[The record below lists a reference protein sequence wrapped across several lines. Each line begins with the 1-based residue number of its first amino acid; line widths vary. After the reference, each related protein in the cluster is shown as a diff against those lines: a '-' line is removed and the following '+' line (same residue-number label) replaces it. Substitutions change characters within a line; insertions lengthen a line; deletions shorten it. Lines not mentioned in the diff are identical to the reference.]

1 MRSLS
6 IFFLLL
12 SLTLLGYVS
21 DARNGPE
28 DYWKSKMNGD
38 PMPKA
43 LKDLLNEDF
52 PTEKNKRDH
61 KFLKDFDMKANI
73 IIYHNDVDIY
83 PKRPKPTAKDDH
95 FSETKEEEAQRRKST
110 VDP

>member
-1 MRSLS
+1 MRHLS

-21 DARNGPE
+21 EARNGPE
-28 DYWKSKMNGD
+28 DYWKRKMNGD

-43 LKDLLNEDF
+43 LRDLVKKKDF
-52 PTEKNKRDH
+52 PTAKYKRDH
-61 KFLKDFDMKANI
+61 KFLRDFDMKANI
-73 IIYHNDVDIY
+73 IIYHSDVNIY
-83 PKRPKPTAKDDH
+83 PKRPRPTTKDDH
-95 FSETKEEEAQRRKST
+95 FSQEAQTTKT

>member
-6 IFFLLL
+6 IFILLL
-12 SLTLLGYVS
+12 SLTLLGYVTS
-21 DARNGPE
+21 DGPE
-28 DYWKSKMNGD
+28 EYWNSKMNGD

-43 LKDLLNEDF
+43 LRGLLNDQYQNF
-52 PTEKNKRDH
+52 PTERNKRSH
-61 KFLKDFDMKANI
+61 KFLRDFDMKANI

-83 PKRPKPTAKDDH
+83 PKRPRPTA
-95 FSETKEEEAQRRKST
+95 EEAERRKT

>member
-12 SLTLLGYVS
+12 LSLTLLGYVIS
-21 DARNGPE
+21 DGPE
-28 DYWKSKMNGD
+28 EYWKRKMNGN

-43 LKDLLNEDF
+43 LRDLLHEDF
-52 PTEKNKRDH
+52 PTEKNTKRNN
-61 KFLKDFDMKANI
+61 KFLRDFDMKANI

-83 PKRPKPTAKDDH
+83 PKRPRPTPYNDDH
-95 FSETKEEEAQRRKST
+95 YEEEAQRRKT
-110 VDP
+110 TLDP

>member
-6 IFFLLL
+6 IFFFLL
-12 SLTLLGYVS
+12 SLTLLGYLS

-28 DYWKSKMNGD
+28 EYWKSKMNGD

-43 LKDLLNEDF
+43 LKDLLHNQYQDF
-52 PTEKNKRDH
+52 PTQKNKRD
-61 KFLKDFDMKANI
+61 KFLRDFDMKANI

-83 PKRPKPTAKDDH
+83 PKRSRPTVKDDN
-95 FSETKEEEAQRRKST
+95 FSETKEAERRQP